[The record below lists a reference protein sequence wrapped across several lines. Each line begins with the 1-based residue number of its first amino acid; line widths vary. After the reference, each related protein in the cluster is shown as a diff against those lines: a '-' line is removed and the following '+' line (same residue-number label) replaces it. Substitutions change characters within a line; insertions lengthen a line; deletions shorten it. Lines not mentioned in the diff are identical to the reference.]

1 MVSTISVKLNT
12 LSYESKTVLENIEL
26 DVKAGEFVVLTG
38 LSGSGKSSLLHCM
51 NGLIPELYETK
62 LDGEISIANKNLK
75 DFKSGEIASYIG
87 NVFQDPKDQFF
98 STCAEDEVAIVGEN
112 LGIDYDT
119 LHNRVDSAFKDMD
132 AEHLRHK
139 SVYEMSGGQKQLI
152 AITSTLVADTEILFL
167 DEPSASLDFYAI
179 QTAKEALS
187 KLKAQGKTIVVA
199 EHRLY
204 YVKDLIDRLI
214 ILDKGKIIAELSQ
227 QDLTQKTASKYGLRS
242 LDESTLTASQKA
254 LQSPCAIRVQNLS
267 IQNKKSFPN
276 PSTLTL
282 SRVSV

>member
-51 NGLIPELYETK
+51 NGLIPELYEAK

-98 STCAEDEVAIVGEN
+98 STYAEDEVAIVGEN

-119 LHNRVDSAFKDMD
+119 LHSRVDSAFKDME

-179 QTAKEALS
+179 QTVKEALS

-242 LDESTLTASQKA
+242 LDESTLTASQKV

-267 IQNKKSFPN
+267 IQNKKAFRTPQ
-276 PSTLTL
+276 L
-282 SRVSV
+282 

>member
-1 MVSTISVKLNT
+1 M
-12 LSYESKTVLENIEL
+12 
-26 DVKAGEFVVLTG
+26 LTG

-98 STCAEDEVAIVGEN
+98 STYAEDEVAIVGEN
-112 LGIDYDT
+112 LGIGYDT
-119 LHNRVDSAFKDMD
+119 LHSRVDSAFKDMD

-152 AITSTLVADTEILFL
+152 AITFTLVADTEILFL
-167 DEPSASLDFYAI
+167 NEPSASLDFYAI
-179 QTAKEALS
+179 QTVREALS

-242 LDESTLTASQKA
+242 LDESTLTASQKLFKVLA
-254 LQSPCAIRVQNLS
+254 LYACKI
-267 IQNKKSFPN
+267 
-276 PSTLTL
+276 
-282 SRVSV
+282 